1 MLEGYRELI
10 QRFVIGEVSA
20 DEFESSY
27 LSYFKK
33 DQNQVGGDEFDI
45 LDGLFS
51 DVDEYVSDLNLRT
64 SAGGLS
70 GEELRDRA
78 RDAYV
83 RLLGAD

>member
-1 MLEGYRELI
+1 MPKHDEAVARMLEGYRNLI
-10 QRFVIGEVSA
+10 RRFVIGEVSA
-20 DEFESSY
+20 
-27 LSYFKK
+27 
-33 DQNQVGGDEFDI
+33 DEFDI

-51 DVDEYVSDLNLRT
+51 DVDEYVSDPDLRT

-83 RLLGAD
+83 RLFETRSS